1 MKKLSFILTTALLL
15 TMFSCGKRSRV
26 LPESSGKANE
36 VLLVVDDAI
45 WKSVVG
51 DSIKAMFT
59 QEVAG
64 IPWIEPLFDIS
75 RVGHDGFSD
84 MLKPARNIVEFDVS
98 GNYSAPK
105 ITFTT
110 ELFSRM
116 QVYIKIQVPNGEV
129 LKQVLKS
136 DGNKILSFIYKA
148 EKERIVNTYTKFAG
162 QNMMKK
168 VQDSAGIKML
178 IPEQFTRTKFAK
190 NFIWLGAGNFD
201 ASQYLVI
208 YSTPYTSAG
217 IFTKENMIAM
227 RDSVMKTNMPG
238 ENDGSYMS
246 TVVVYSP
253 EFKEVTVRG
262 KYCAELRGL
271 WETKGDMM
279 GGPFVSRSFVDE
291 VTQRVITVEGFVY
304 APQLDKRNMMRQLEA
319 YISTAKLPADTIADD
334 SIFMAKEN

>member
-1 MKKLSFILTTALLL
+1 MLY
-15 TMFSCGKRSRV
+15 
-26 LPESSGKANE
+26 E
-36 VLLVVDDAI
+36 V
-45 WKSVVG
+45 
-51 DSIKAMFT
+51 
-59 QEVAG
+59 
-64 IPWIEPLFDIS
+64 
-75 RVGHDGFSD
+75 
-84 MLKPARNIVEFDVS
+84 
-98 GNYSAPK
+98 
-105 ITFTT
+105 IT
-110 ELFSRM
+110 
-116 QVYIKIQVPNGEV
+116 
-129 LKQVLKS
+129 
-136 DGNKILSFIYKA
+136 
-148 EKERIVNTYTKFAG
+148 
-162 QNMMKK
+162 
-168 VQDSAGIKML
+168 
-178 IPEQFTRTKFAK
+178 
-190 NFIWLGAGNFD
+190 
-201 ASQYLVI
+201 
-208 YSTPYTSAG
+208 
-217 IFTKENMIAM
+217 IAM